1 MGVLRTSAKRS
12 AEATG
17 PRAEATPRRGVR
29 AASGIA
35 RLGSLVGNSALGRL
49 MRERLDV
56 VRAELGRAG
65 EPLAP
70 DVRADMEQ
78 RLGERLPDV
87 RVHRDSRAPEAVNAK
102 AFAAG
107 KHVVLG
113 PQVPPATTDEGRRVL
128 AHELAHVLQQPRLG
142 SLGVLPPGA
151 PAERA
156 AAAAETGG
164 GAGAAPLARAG
175 VARLLTE
182 KDVTRMNDDELR
194 TEYDLVTRELG
205 QEQSGPDHDAAAS
218 YLEEIEQAIRDR
230 QKPQATGA
238 TQEQSSSSS
247 ADQQS
252 SSSTAEQL
260 FSMSSPQQSV
270 MPTTQQQSSTT
281 EQVPGVTYNTALSLH
296 QWSDAARAL
305 SDMSDEDRQASLEAL
320 DWQTRE
326 HLRDAAARL
335 DQNPDNPLVSQI
347 ESMELPATTSSETSA
362 GPPPLDPSQFRTF
375 DEFNEAAPAPYDPQY
390 LKQLWDASHPPEST
404 NDIIVSIAEI
414 EKPGDVAEF
423 WASQARPHREDWA
436 DPLSELE
443 QNYIDAFRDPT
454 TPKVLQMR
462 VPVDPANLTDEE
474 REAAERLFGTGADAA
489 QRYANYENRR
499 RILAHYV
506 YTHPATV
513 RAELGVYRLF
523 RDANPIH
530 FALERGWQIGGGK
543 EMFTGEDVSR
553 LGAAGEFLLAIGTM
567 YGVGKAMEAVRP
579 TPQFGMPTGPARALT
594 DPIYDLP
601 EEGGGMNINGRWY
614 TEHALERMAPDTAE
628 VRAEMTTRVQNRLER
643 LGIKPDNPAYSRV
656 LAKAL
661 SKVDPRGIP
670 PSVVEAEILKPG
682 STSVRVITAKGGRIV
697 VTVMPRHTPKVTP
710 AAP

>member
-1 MGVLRTSAKRS
+1 MKRDPVD
-12 AEATG
+12 A
-17 PRAEATPRRGVR
+17 
-29 AASGIA
+29 
-35 RLGSLVGNSALGRL
+35 
-49 MRERLDV
+49 
-56 VRAELGRAG
+56 VRAELGRPG
-65 EPLAP
+65 ERLLP
-70 DVRADMEQ
+70 VERAEMEQ
-78 RLGERLPDV
+78 RLGAPLPDV
-87 RVHRDSRAPEAVNAK
+87 QIHRDSRAPEAVNAK

-107 KHVVLG
+107 THVVLG
-113 PQVPPATTDEGRRVL
+113 PEVPSTETEEGRRVL
-128 AHELAHVLQQPRLG
+128 AHELAHVLQRRQVG

-151 PAERA
+151 PAEHAATAAEAGGAAGLA
-156 AAAAETGG
+156 AA
-164 GAGAAPLARAG
+164 PARGG

-182 KDVTRMNDDELR
+182 KDVTRMNDDQLR

-238 TQEQSSSSS
+238 TQEQGSSSTTG
-247 ADQQS
+247 QQS
-252 SSSTAEQL
+252 SSTTAEQL

-270 MPTTQQQSSTT
+270 MPATQQQQSSAT
-281 EQVPGVTYNTALSLH
+281 EQVPGVIYNTALSLH

-362 GPPPLDPSQFRTF
+362 GPPPLDPNQFRTF

-404 NDIIVSIAEI
+404 NDIIASIAEI

-462 VPVDPANLTDEE
+462 VPVDPGNLTDEE

-513 RAELGVYRLF
+513 RLELGLYRLV
-523 RDANPIH
+523 RDVNPIH

-628 VRAEMTTRVQNRLER
+628 VRAEMTTRVQTRLER

-682 STSVRVITAKGGRIV
+682 STSIRVITAKGGRIV